1 MTTAA
6 ASFAY
11 IETSIPSGVTI
22 HDYRVSRP
30 PRAPFW
36 RRVLAA
42 VNGGTPKGG
51 ASNA

>member
-36 RRVLAA
+36 RRLFMQ
-42 VNGGTPKGG
+42 P
-51 ASNA
+51 ASSQRRRQA

>member
-1 MTTAA
+1 MTTASA
-6 ASFAY
+6 SSFAY

-36 RRVLAA
+36 RRALVSVGIARQA
-42 VNGGTPKGG
+42 
-51 ASNA
+51 